1 MTDLRTI
8 KGQEMKKNII
18 LTTINILARE
28 GIEGISTRKIAEDL
42 NISKSNIFHHFK
54 SVENI
59 LDEVFDTILNYM
71 VQPITTHNFKNV
83 KDFIMFIGQGI
94 YHLSL
99 EERTIYVVT
108 FQLYTLSLYNHKYQD
123 VLLKQ
128 KEKIVQVITKEI
140 SKLTHSDK
148 DTCKTVSEMLLMT
161 LDGYGLSALLDEKPH
176 HYKKLWELNANHWCD
191 ILSEN
196 KGVTNDKNS

>member
-71 VQPITTHNFKNV
+71 IQPITTHNFKNA
-83 KDFIMFIGQGI
+83 KEFIMFIGQGI
-94 YHLSL
+94 YHLSS
-99 EERTIYVVT
+99 EDRTIYVVT

-123 VLLKQ
+123 ALLKQ
-128 KEKIVQVITKEI
+128 KEKIVQVITKELI
-140 SKLTHSDK
+140 KLTHSDI

-161 LDGYGLSALLDEKPH
+161 LDGYGLSALLHENSH
-176 HYKKLWELNANHWCD
+176 HYKKLWELNANYWCD

-196 KGVTNDKNS
+196 KGVTHDKNS